1 MVKKPAKSAAAKTAK
16 PAKASKVAKSKAQP
30 KQAKVEK
37 AAIAQPKA
45 KAASKLGSEEAFRPP
60 AYQRGNFGMPKRM
73 CPFCNSTDVS
83 PDSMGGDIMSWTC
96 HSCGNSF
103 PAPLEAK
110 GGKADAP
117 EEESE
122 YEEMPD

>member
-1 MVKKPAKSAAAKTAK
+1 MAKKPAAKAAKKAAPKASPKLKSQPKPAAA
-16 PAKASKVAKSKAQP
+16 
-30 KQAKVEK
+30 
-37 AAIAQPKA
+37 PKA
-45 KAASKLGSEEAFRPP
+45 KQAVSKPQAEEAFRPP
-60 AYQRGNFGMPKRM
+60 AYQRGNFGMTKHM
-73 CPFCNSTDVS
+73 CPFCNSTDVN
-83 PDSMGGDIMSWTC
+83 PDSMGGDVMSWTC
-96 HSCGNSF
+96 RSCGNSF

>member
-1 MVKKPAKSAAAKTAK
+1 MAAAKTAK
-16 PAKASKVAKSKAQP
+16 VAKPKAQP
-30 KQAKVEK
+30 KLEAKPK
-37 AAIAQPKA
+37 AQPALEAKPKA
-45 KAASKLGSEEAFRPP
+45 RQPASKLGSEEAFRPP
-60 AYQRGNFGMPKRM
+60 AYQRGNFGMLKKM

-83 PDSMGGDIMSWTC
+83 PDSMGGDVMSWTC
-96 HSCGNSF
+96 RSCGNSF